1 MQSLIDRMQDYAGAF
16 GILLVALGFLILVFG
31 GSSIWNHLLYA
42 GKSVY
47 CVEDTGAEFNAT
59 ISKNIADTF
68 LYFQYGE
75 SGLRFKADDGKLY
88 QCRGIAEME

>member
-1 MQSLIDRMQDYAGAF
+1 MGSILYRIQDYAQVL
-16 GILLVALGFLILVFG
+16 GILLIALGFLILVFG

-59 ISKNIADTF
+59 ISENIPDTF